1 MCELVEALG
10 LKKYREELLMAALH
24 HDWGKAHPVFQA
36 TVNPEGGGDLLA
48 KSVTRGKHK
57 RKRFRHELASALALL
72 QSGAADLSVY
82 LAAAHHGKVRLSIR
96 ALPDEDK
103 PEIQGLKFARGIYDG
118 DTLGEIQLGDVV
130 NPALRLDL
138 EPMLLGQSVAGEP
151 SWMERMLGLRD
162 EIGVFRLAYLEALI
176 REVQPD
182 LLHLTQYCF
191 GNLEVSIPRIVVAH
205 GDLLSWWVAVHGHEP
220 RETQWM
226 RWYRSM
232 VADGI
237 RGASMIVSPS
247 MYMLDTLR
255 LCYAKPASST
265 VIYNGRNPLLFN
277 PYTSKD
283 DSVLSVG
290 KLWDAGKQVS
300 LLTQHSHPLPVCI
313 VAADQPVDVMR
324 FPLRADVKLKTEDY
338 DVAFRGPQT
347 EAQLRQLYSKA
358 SIYVATSRYEPF
370 GMAPLEAALSRCAIV
385 ANDIPVFREIWGDAA
400 VYFRTNDSANLADAL
415 RRLSEDRDFCR
426 AHGNLAYQ
434 RARTRFPARRMLDEY
449 LDLYRRLLLNRR
461 AAA

>member
-1 MCELVEALG
+1 MHV
-10 LKKYREELLMAALH
+10 LLTA
-24 HDWGKAHPVFQA
+24 
-36 TVNPEGGGDLLA
+36 
-48 KSVTRGKHK
+48 
-57 RKRFRHELASALALL
+57 
-72 QSGAADLSVY
+72 
-82 LAAAHHGKVRLSIR
+82 
-96 ALPDEDK
+96 
-103 PEIQGLKFARGIYDG
+103 
-118 DTLGEIQLGDVV
+118 DTLTGTWTYAREMVTGLVGRGVCVTLVSFGDV
-130 NPALRLDL
+130 PLP
-138 EPMLLGQSVAGEP
+138 EQIT
-151 SWMERMLGLRD
+151 WMDSLSGFDYRPTA
-162 EIGVFRLAYLEALI
+162 FRLEWMQEGEADFDEARAYLQALI
-176 REVQPD
+176 AETQPD

-191 GNLEVSIPRIVVAH
+191 GNLAVNIPRIVVAH

-237 RGASMIVSPS
+237 RGATMIVSPS
-247 MYMLDTLR
+247 LYMLDTLR
-255 LCYAKPASST
+255 LCYAKPAHSA

-277 PYTSKD
+277 PYTSKE

-324 FPLRADVKLKTEDY
+324 FPLRADVKLKTEEY

-347 EAQLRQLYSKA
+347 EAQLRHLYSKA
-358 SIYVATSRYEPF
+358 SIYVATARYEPF

-385 ANDIPVFREIWGDAA
+385 ANDIPVFRELWGDAA
-400 VYFRTNDSANLADAL
+400 LYFRTNDAASLADAL
-415 RRLSEDRDFCR
+415 LCLSEDRDFCR

-434 RARTRFPARRMLDEY
+434 RARTRFPARRMIDDY
-449 LDLYRRLLLNRR
+449 LDLYRRLLINQR

>member
-1 MCELVEALG
+1 MTMHI
-10 LKKYREELLMAALH
+10 LLTA
-24 HDWGKAHPVFQA
+24 
-36 TVNPEGGGDLLA
+36 
-48 KSVTRGKHK
+48 
-57 RKRFRHELASALALL
+57 
-72 QSGAADLSVY
+72 
-82 LAAAHHGKVRLSIR
+82 
-96 ALPDEDK
+96 
-103 PEIQGLKFARGIYDG
+103 
-118 DTLGEIQLGDVV
+118 DTLTGTWTYAREMVPGLIGRGVRVTLVSFGDV
-130 NPALRLDL
+130 PLPEQTA
-138 EPMLLGQSVAGEP
+138 
-151 SWMERMLGLRD
+151 WMDNLPGFDYRPTA
-162 EIGVFRLAYLEALI
+162 FRLEWMQDGETDFDEARAYLQALI
-176 REVQPD
+176 NEIQPD

-191 GNLEVSIPRIVVAH
+191 GTLPVNVPRIVVAH
-205 GDLLSWWVAVHGHEP
+205 GDLLSWWIAVHGHEP

-237 RGASMIVSPS
+237 RGATTVVSPS
-247 MYMLDTLR
+247 LFMLDTLR
-255 LCYAKPASST
+255 LCYAKPASSA

-313 VAADQPVDVMR
+313 VAADQPVDVVR
-324 FPLRADVKLKTEDY
+324 FPLRADVKLKTEEY

-358 SIYVATSRYEPF
+358 SIYVATSRYDPF

-400 VYFRTNDSANLADAL
+400 VYFRTNDAASLADAL

-434 RARTRFPARRMLDEY
+434 RARTRFPARRMIDEY
-449 LDLYRRLLLNRR
+449 LDLYRRLLLNTR

>member
-1 MCELVEALG
+1 MHVLLTADTLTGTWTYARELVTG
-10 LKKYREELLMAALH
+10 L
-24 HDWGKAHPVFQA
+24 V
-36 TVNPEGGGDLLA
+36 
-48 KSVTRGKHK
+48 
-57 RKRFRHELASALALL
+57 
-72 QSGAADLSVY
+72 
-82 LAAAHHGKVRLSIR
+82 
-96 ALPDEDK
+96 
-103 PEIQGLKFARGIYDG
+103 ARGVKV
-118 DTLGEIQLGDVV
+118 TLVSFGDV
-130 NPALRLDL
+130 PLPEQIA
-138 EPMLLGQSVAGEP
+138 
-151 SWMERMLGLRD
+151 WMDNLPGFD
-162 EIGVFRLAYLEALI
+162 YHPTAFRLEWMQEGEADFDEARAYLQALI
-176 REVQPD
+176 AEVRPD

-191 GNLEVSIPRIVVAH
+191 GTLEVNIPRLVVAH

-237 RGASMIVSPS
+237 RGATVVVSPS

-255 LCYAKPASST
+255 LCYAKPANST

-385 ANDIPVFREIWGDAA
+385 ANDIPVFRELWGDAA
-400 VYFRTNDSANLADAL
+400 LYFRTNDASSLADAL
-415 RRLSEDRDFCR
+415 RRLSDDRDFCR

-434 RARTRFPARRMLDEY
+434 RARTRFPARRMVDDY
-449 LDLYRRLLLNRR
+449 VDLYRRLLLNQR
-461 AAA
+461 AVA

>member
-1 MCELVEALG
+1 MHILLTADTLTGTWTYAREMVAG
-10 LKKYREELLMAALH
+10 L
-24 HDWGKAHPVFQA
+24 
-36 TVNPEGGGDLLA
+36 
-48 KSVTRGKHK
+48 
-57 RKRFRHELASALALL
+57 
-72 QSGAADLSVY
+72 
-82 LAAAHHGKVRLSIR
+82 I
-96 ALPDEDK
+96 
-103 PEIQGLKFARGIYDG
+103 ARGIRV
-118 DTLGEIQLGDVV
+118 TLVSFGDV
-130 NPALRLDL
+130 PLPD
-138 EPMLLGQSVAGEP
+138 QI
-151 SWMERMLGLRD
+151 SWMDNLPAFD
-162 EIGVFRLAYLEALI
+162 YHPTAFRLEWMQEGEADFAEARAYLKALI
-176 REVQPD
+176 DEVQPD

-191 GNLEVSIPRIVVAH
+191 GNLEVDIPRLVVAH

-226 RWYRSM
+226 RWYRGM

-247 MYMLDTLR
+247 MFMLDSIR
-255 LCYAKPASST
+255 LCYARPANST

-277 PYTSKD
+277 PYVSKD
-283 DSVLSVG
+283 ESVLSVG
-290 KLWDAGKQVS
+290 KLWDAGKQIS

-313 VAADQPVDVMR
+313 VAADQPVDVVR

-347 EAQLRQLYSKA
+347 EAQLRQLYSKS

-385 ANDIPVFREIWGDAA
+385 ANDIPVFREIWADAA
-400 VYFRTNDSANLADAL
+400 VYFRTNDAASLAEAL
-415 RRLSEDRDFCR
+415 RRLSEDRDLCR

-434 RARTRFPARRMLDEY
+434 RARTRFSARRMIDEY
-449 LDLYRRLLLNRR
+449 LDLYRRLLLNQR

>member
-1 MCELVEALG
+1 MHV
-10 LKKYREELLMAALH
+10 LLTA
-24 HDWGKAHPVFQA
+24 
-36 TVNPEGGGDLLA
+36 
-48 KSVTRGKHK
+48 
-57 RKRFRHELASALALL
+57 
-72 QSGAADLSVY
+72 
-82 LAAAHHGKVRLSIR
+82 
-96 ALPDEDK
+96 
-103 PEIQGLKFARGIYDG
+103 
-118 DTLGEIQLGDVV
+118 DTLTGTWTYAREMVPGLIGRGVRVTLVSFGDV
-130 NPALRLDL
+130 PLP
-138 EPMLLGQSVAGEP
+138 EQI
-151 SWMERMLGLRD
+151 SWMDNLPGFD
-162 EIGVFRLAYLEALI
+162 YHPTAFRLEWMQEGEADFDEARSYLQALI
-176 REVQPD
+176 HEIQPD

-191 GNLEVSIPRIVVAH
+191 GNLEVNIPRIVVAH

-237 RGASMIVSPS
+237 RGATMIVSPS
-247 MYMLDTLR
+247 MSMLDTLR
-255 LCYAKPASST
+255 LCYAKPAAST

-385 ANDIPVFREIWGDAA
+385 ANDIPVFRELWGDAA
-400 VYFRTNDSANLADAL
+400 LYFRTNDAASLADAL

-434 RARTRFPARRMLDEY
+434 RARTRFPARRMIDDY
-449 LDLYRRLLLNRR
+449 LDLYRRLLTNQCV
-461 AAA
+461 AA

>member
-1 MCELVEALG
+1 MHVLLTADTLTGTWTYARELVTGLVGRGVRVTLVSFGDVPLPEQIAWMDNLPGFDYHPTAFRLEWMQEGEADFD
-10 LKKYREELLMAALH
+10 E
-24 HDWGKAHPVFQA
+24 
-36 TVNPEGGGDLLA
+36 
-48 KSVTRGKHK
+48 
-57 RKRFRHELASALALL
+57 ASAYLL
-72 QSGAADLSVY
+72 SLIA
-82 LAAAHHGKVRLSIR
+82 
-96 ALPDEDK
+96 E
-103 PEIQGLKFARGIYDG
+103 LK
-118 DTLGEIQLGDVV
+118 
-130 NPALRLDL
+130 
-138 EPMLLGQSVAGEP
+138 
-151 SWMERMLGLRD
+151 
-162 EIGVFRLAYLEALI
+162 
-176 REVQPD
+176 PD

-191 GNLEVSIPRIVVAH
+191 GALPVNIPRIVVAH

-226 RWYRSM
+226 RWYRGM

-237 RGASMIVSPS
+237 RGASVVVSPS
-247 MYMLDTLR
+247 LFMLDSIR
-255 LCYAKPASST
+255 MCYAKPDDSL

-277 PYTSKD
+277 PYASKD

-313 VAADQPVDVMR
+313 VAADQPVEVVR
-324 FPLRADVKLKTEDY
+324 FPMRADVKLKTEEY

-347 EAQLRQLYSKA
+347 EAQLRMLYSRS

-400 VYFRTNDSANLADAL
+400 VYFRANDAASLAATL

-434 RARTRFPARRMLDEY
+434 RACTRFPARRMLDEY
-449 LDLYRRLLLNRR
+449 LHLYRRLLLTRR
-461 AAA
+461 VAA

>member
-1 MCELVEALG
+1 MHVLLTADTLTGTWTYARELVTGLIGRGVRVTLVSFGDVPLPEHVTWMDDLPGFDYHPTAFRLEWMQEGEADFD
-10 LKKYREELLMAALH
+10 E
-24 HDWGKAHPVFQA
+24 
-36 TVNPEGGGDLLA
+36 
-48 KSVTRGKHK
+48 
-57 RKRFRHELASALALL
+57 ASA
-72 QSGAADLSVY
+72 Y
-82 LAAAHHGKVRLSIR
+82 LCSLVA
-96 ALPDEDK
+96 E
-103 PEIQGLKFARGIYDG
+103 LK
-118 DTLGEIQLGDVV
+118 
-130 NPALRLDL
+130 
-138 EPMLLGQSVAGEP
+138 
-151 SWMERMLGLRD
+151 
-162 EIGVFRLAYLEALI
+162 
-176 REVQPD
+176 PD

-191 GNLEVSIPRIVVAH
+191 GALPVNIPRIVVAH

-237 RGASMIVSPS
+237 RGASVVVSPS
-247 MYMLDTLR
+247 MFMLDSIR
-255 LCYAKPASST
+255 MCYAKPADST
-265 VIYNGRNPLLFN
+265 VIYNGRNPLMFN

-313 VAADQPVDVMR
+313 VAADQPVDVVR
-324 FPLRADVKLKTEDY
+324 FPVRADVKLKTEEY

-347 EAQLRQLYSKA
+347 EAQLRMLYSKS

-400 VYFRTNDSANLADAL
+400 VYFRTNDATSLAGAL

-449 LDLYRRLLLNRR
+449 LDLYRRLLLGRR